1 MIHSRP
7 FLYSN
12 STNKNLLVDD
22 NIKVKVQEKFVLT
35 ATKTIEEVM
44 KQRKILYYWKLV
56 RGLTPSIAKVT
67 DDGRNIFLY
76 APDKPC
82 RIVFELKVVDSETK
96 ESDTNVIEIE
106 VVN

>member
-12 STNKNLLVDD
+12 NNNRLVDD
-22 NIKVKVQEKFVLT
+22 NIKVKVQERFVLT

-44 KQRKILYYWKLV
+44 KKRKILYYWKLV
-56 RGLTPSIAKVT
+56 RGLTPSIAKVS
-67 DDGRNIFLY
+67 DEGRNIFLY
-76 APDKPC
+76 APDRPC
-82 RIVFELKVVDSETK
+82 RMVFELRVVDSETK